1 MSSLFKDVKSKR
13 EQNSDNQN
21 FSKSTSGK
29 TKIKPLPPDFFE
41 QVLICEIQLKRSFSM
56 QLLQKLIN
64 YYSQAIEY
72 YESISD
78 PKFARYSKS
87 LQLLL
92 MQPEVMKHINLTTT
106 KGKIKVQKQERKK
119 EIIDELHKVDKIYE
133 TKNNQDAKTL
143 ITKTNAAEKKEDLN
157 KAINHVLDEQTNN
170 FKKKLEAKK
179 KKKLLNLND
188 ESGNN
193 DKNNN
198 KEEQNINNFK
208 ENKNKKKGLNK
219 SFDAIGKDESIF
231 SNDAQ
236 IEPISMLNLGETN
249 ISLTDGIN
257 SNLEFFFND
266 FDNLFNEK
274 ITKNF
279 IERLTEITKEKI
291 NEKIKNALDY
301 AARIKD
307 NEFKLTFDETLNQNN
322 KDEIGKKILE
332 LGEEQKKA
340 EKDIDEKYKNKIEE
354 LKEEF
359 KNQNIHNFE
368 WIKNLKEKYSSDIDT
383 SIYNYIFFYI
393 FNFSNS
399 FTKKYKYKSTT
410 K

>member
-1 MSSLFKDVKSKR
+1 MNSLFKNTQQKKDQYSQNQ
-13 EQNSDNQN
+13 QNSK
-21 FSKSTSGK
+21 FSGK
-29 TKIKPLPPDFFE
+29 SKIKPLPPDFFE
-41 QVLICEIQLKRSFSM
+41 QVLICEIQMKRSFSM
-56 QLLQKLIN
+56 PLLQKLIN

-92 MQPEVMKHINLTTT
+92 MQPEVMKHINLTTS

-119 EIIDELHKVDKIYE
+119 EIMNEFQNVDKIYE
-133 TKNNQDAKTL
+133 KKENKDAKNL
-143 ITKTNAAEKKEDLN
+143 ITQTKAAEKKEDIN
-157 KAINHVLDEQTNN
+157 KAINDVLDEQTNN

-179 KKKLLNLND
+179 KKRLMALSN
-188 ESGNN
+188 ESGSN
-193 DKNNN
+193 DKDSNIEEKKNENNI
-198 KEEQNINNFK
+198 KDKKI
-208 ENKNKKKGLNK
+208 KKKGLNK
-219 SFDAIGKDESIF
+219 SFDAIGKDETIF
-231 SNDAQ
+231 NNEVQ
-236 IEPISMLNLGETN
+236 IEPITMYNLGETN
-249 ISLTDGIN
+249 LSLTDGIN

-279 IERLTEITKEKI
+279 IERLSEITKEKV

-301 AARIKD
+301 AAKIKD
-307 NEFKLTFDETLNQNN
+307 NEFKLTFDETLDQNT

-332 LGEEQKKA
+332 LGEDQKKA

-383 SIYNYIFFYI
+383 SIYNYIG
-393 FNFSNS
+393 N
-399 FTKKYKYKSTT
+399 
-410 K
+410 

>member
-1 MSSLFKDVKSKR
+1 MNSLFKNTQQKKDQYSQNQ
-13 EQNSDNQN
+13 QNSK
-21 FSKSTSGK
+21 FSGK
-29 TKIKPLPPDFFE
+29 SKIKPLPPDFFE
-41 QVLICEIQLKRSFSM
+41 QVLICEIQMKRSFSM
-56 QLLQKLIN
+56 PLLQKLIN

-92 MQPEVMKHINLTTT
+92 MQPEVMKHINLTTS

-119 EIIDELHKVDKIYE
+119 EIMNEFQNVDKIYE
-133 TKNNQDAKTL
+133 KKENKDAKNL
-143 ITKTNAAEKKEDLN
+143 ITQTKAAEKKEDIN
-157 KAINHVLDEQTNN
+157 KAINDVLDEQTNN

-179 KKKLLNLND
+179 KKRLMALSN
-188 ESGNN
+188 ESGSN
-193 DKNNN
+193 DKDSNI
-198 KEEQNINNFK
+198 EEQKNENNIK
-208 ENKNKKKGLNK
+208 EKKIKKKGLNK
-219 SFDAIGKDESIF
+219 SFDAIGKDETIF
-231 SNDAQ
+231 NNEVQ
-236 IEPISMLNLGETN
+236 IEPITMYNLGETN
-249 ISLTDGIN
+249 LSLTDGIN

-279 IERLTEITKEKI
+279 IERLSEITKEKV

-301 AARIKD
+301 AAKIKD
-307 NEFKLTFDETLNQNN
+307 NEFKLTFDETLDQNT

-354 LKEEF
+354 LKDEF

-383 SIYNYIFFYI
+383 SIYNYIG
-393 FNFSNS
+393 N
-399 FTKKYKYKSTT
+399 
-410 K
+410 